1 MKLRIKANSVRIRLT
16 KTEVNKLA
24 TESYLQ
30 EVTVLPGQTF
40 IYAIKS
46 DDNATALTI
55 AYENNILTM
64 MVPKSFAANWHQ
76 NDIVGMDAW
85 MQVNEKEKLY
95 LLLEKDFVCLD
106 ETAEDQSDNYENP
119 NKKPV
124 A

>member
-1 MKLRIKANSVRIRLT
+1 MKLRIKANAVRIRLT

-24 TESYLQ
+24 TEGYLQ
-30 EVTVLPGQTF
+30 EATVLPGQTF
-40 IYAIKS
+40 IYALKS

-55 AYENNILTM
+55 AFENNILTM
-64 MVPKSFAANWHQ
+64 MVPKSFAANWYQ
-76 NDIVGMDAW
+76 NDIVGIDAK

-119 NKKPV
+119 NKAPV

>member
-76 NDIVGMDAW
+76 NDMVGMDAW

>member
-55 AYENNILTM
+55 AFENNILTM